1 MRIRRLEMVGIGPFT
16 QRQVIDFTAFDESGL
31 FLLEGPTGSGKSTI
45 IDALTFALYGDV
57 ARQKDASKDRLRSNR
72 LEDGQRSEVDLVFEV
87 RSGLYRVARTPAYT
101 PAGRKTQRNSKATL
115 VRVVEDPSAEAGVRT
130 VEDIASGPSKV
141 GPEITRIVGLDKEQF
156 LQTIVLPQ
164 GKFARFLTATSDERE
179 RILRDIFDTRVYVA
193 FQERLAEAAAS
204 SRAALAER
212 ERAAAG
218 AMARVAGVAVPGVAL
233 DAAEGGG
240 DRGAG
245 APGGTSRKAT
255 GAPGGTSREDA
266 ATDGAARGADS
277 GPAAAHGPTS
287 ADPDPCAEDPSPALE
302 WARGRHRLVEEALEG
317 ARLAAAEADA
327 RDSEQQEELRR
338 ALDDLAAVERHRRLV
353 EQLAG
358 LEDAQPGIDELR
370 ARCRS
375 GRAAQRVLA
384 YADAHERAVR
394 AREAARL
401 LVARRW
407 REAGGDGEPPA
418 SSAEASA
425 SCPLWREAA
434 RAASQRAAALEG
446 LAAVEAALPGRVQRV
461 AALEADEA
469 SAAERLRACEE
480 AARVLPSQIERAQ
493 AGLEAMRADAAA
505 VPAARAELERL
516 DDRLEA
522 SRRADV
528 LRASLTGLSE
538 ALREAVRGAKV
549 ADAAARD
556 AHDLWLSATAGA
568 LAAGLADGSPCPVCG
583 SESHPSPAPLSED
596 GITREQVRGLDEARQ
611 RADGELADAKS
622 AHSDAVR
629 EISRLNAIA
638 GDHTGAIEELRG
650 AAASRLRALE
660 GAARRIPGVEEAIGQ
675 ERARLGE
682 LEGRRADAAAS
693 LARAR
698 AALDE
703 ERAALERARG
713 QVAEHAPGGRTIAES
728 IEESE
733 ALASAFSALLE
744 AASTWN
750 GACEQEE
757 SARAEFVAQLGRSGL
772 PSDGDSWRGALVDED
787 LLDSYEARVSAHG
800 QQLFALRQA
809 LASQEAERAGGLD
822 APDVEGARERA
833 RASARTRV
841 AAHQRVG
848 SLEQCAREL
857 GSAVESLASCVDE
870 LRAARQEAGPVR
882 RLADIAAASSP
893 ENLAATPL
901 SAWVLV
907 SRLEEVL
914 RATNPRLAAIS
925 SGRYELVAVPDD
937 GTQSRKSGLGL
948 RIVDHD
954 TDTERSARTLSGGE
968 TFYTSLALALGL
980 ADVVTAEA
988 GGVELRTVF
997 IDEGFGSLDA
1007 HTLSLV
1013 MDQLHQLRD
1022 GGRCV
1027 GVVSHVEEM
1036 ASQIPDQVRVR
1047 PLPAGGSSLRVRA

>member
-240 DRGAG
+240 DRDAG

-277 GPAAAHGPTS
+277 RPAAAPGPTS

-302 WARGRHRLVEEALEG
+302 WARGRHRLVEEALAG

-338 ALDDLAAVERHRRLV
+338 ALDDLAAVERRRRLA

-425 SCPLWREAA
+425 SCPLWRETA

-787 LLDSYEARVSAHG
+787 LLDSYEARVSGHD

-809 LASQEAERAGGLD
+809 LASQEMERAGGLD

>member
-245 APGGTSRKAT
+245 APGGT
-255 GAPGGTSREDA
+255 GREDA

-277 GPAAAHGPTS
+277 GPAAAPGPTS

-327 RDSEQQEELRR
+327 WDSEQQEELRR
-338 ALDDLAAVERHRRLV
+338 ALDDLAAVERHRRLA

-516 DDRLEA
+516 DERLEA

-556 AHDLWLSATAGA
+556 AHDLWLSATAGT
-568 LAAGLADGSPCPVCG
+568 LAAGLLDGSPCPVCG

-660 GAARRIPGVEEAIGQ
+660 RAAGRIPGVEEAIGQ
-675 ERARLGE
+675 ERTRLGE

-728 IEESE
+728 IKESE
-733 ALASAFSALLE
+733 ALASSFSALLE
-744 AASTWN
+744 AASTWS

-833 RASARTRV
+833 RASARARV

>member
-115 VRVVEDPSAEAGVRT
+115 VRVVEDPSVEAGVRT

-218 AMARVAGVAVPGVAL
+218 AMARVAG
-233 DAAEGGG
+233 AA
-240 DRGAG
+240 
-245 APGGTSRKAT
+245 APG
-255 GAPGGTSREDA
+255 
-266 ATDGAARGADS
+266 GAARGADS
-277 GPAAAHGPTS
+277 GAAAAPGPTS

-338 ALDDLAAVERHRRLV
+338 ALDDLAAVERHRRLA

-407 REAGGDGEPPA
+407 REAGCDGEPPA

-425 SCPLWREAA
+425 SCPLWRGAA

-493 AGLEAMRADAAA
+493 AGLEAMRADAAS

-568 LAAGLADGSPCPVCG
+568 LAARLVDGSPCPVCG

-787 LLDSYEARVSAHG
+787 LLDSYEARVSGHD

-809 LASQEAERAGGLD
+809 LASQEMERAGSLD

-833 RASARTRV
+833 RASARARV

>member
-245 APGGTSRKAT
+245 APGETGRKAT
-255 GAPGGTSREDA
+255 GAPGGTSRGAA

-277 GPAAAHGPTS
+277 GPAAAPGPTS

-407 REAGGDGEPPA
+407 REAGCDGEPPA

-425 SCPLWREAA
+425 SCPLWRGAA

-568 LAAGLADGSPCPVCG
+568 LAAGLVDGSPCPVCG

-744 AASTWN
+744 AASTWS

-833 RASARTRV
+833 RASARARV

>member
-179 RILRDIFDTRVYVA
+179 RILRDIFDTRIYVA

-245 APGGTSRKAT
+245 APAGTGQEGA
-255 GAPGGTSREDA
+255 GAPGGSSRGA
-266 ATDGAARGADS
+266 AAPGGAARGADS
-277 GPAAAHGPTS
+277 GPAAAPGPTS
-287 ADPDPCAEDPSPALE
+287 ADPDPCAEDPAPALE

-418 SSAEASA
+418 GSAEASA

-744 AASTWN
+744 AASTWS

-787 LLDSYEARVSAHG
+787 LLDSYEARVSGHD

-809 LASQEAERAGGLD
+809 LASQEMERAGGLD

>member
-245 APGGTSRKAT
+245 APRGSSRGAA
-255 GAPGGTSREDA
+255 APG
-266 ATDGAARGADS
+266 GAARGADS
-277 GPAAAHGPTS
+277 GAAAAPGPTS

-407 REAGGDGEPPA
+407 REAGCDGEPPA

-425 SCPLWREAA
+425 SCPLWRGAA

-516 DDRLEA
+516 DERLEA
-522 SRRADV
+522 SRRADI

-549 ADAAARD
+549 ADAAAQD
-556 AHDLWLSATAGA
+556 AHDLWLSATAGT
-568 LAAGLADGSPCPVCG
+568 LAAGLVDGSPCPVCG
-583 SESHPSPAPLSED
+583 SESHPSPAPLSDD

-772 PSDGDSWRGALVDED
+772 PSDGDSWRGALADED
-787 LLDSYEARVSAHG
+787 LLDSYEARVSGHD

-809 LASQEAERAGGLD
+809 LASQEMERAGGLD

>member
-245 APGGTSRKAT
+245 APAGTGQEGA
-255 GAPGGTSREDA
+255 GAPGGSSRGA
-266 ATDGAARGADS
+266 AAPGGAARG
-277 GPAAAHGPTS
+277 
-287 ADPDPCAEDPSPALE
+287 ADPDPCAEDPAPALE

-800 QQLFALRQA
+800 QQLFALRQD
-809 LASQEAERAGGLD
+809 LASQEMERAGDLD
-822 APDVEGARERA
+822 APDVGGARERA